1 MMDKALSAPMPSPAP
16 AADPSPPAWPRPVP
30 DLHALPTLGD
40 VLAARLR
47 RGRIWLLAGAALV
60 AGGLLVGKPAWA
72 AAGLVAAAVPPALAA
87 WAYPTQRRYQR
98 LLRHHARGDWDTVRT
113 LARALRGASARRP
126 ELDFDLDLRLA
137 GIYAR
142 DHGVAEALARLAPWR
157 ARLQTRPGAFDAA
170 TAAVHLM
177 AGDTGGH
184 LAALA
189 RAHAQ
194 DPRHAAHRVDLA
206 LAEARF
212 GDPDRAQ
219 ALLAEAGSLP
229 PRLLGRADWAQGLVR
244 LRHRHPDALAMLA
257 GAQAKLADEAQAHD
271 DWLPLA
277 ACACDHAIALH
288 QAGRSEA
295 ARARI
300 AAAWPVLEHHA
311 GAPLLRMLEADGL
324 LPTRTP
330 PNT

>member
-1 MMDKALSAPMPSPAP
+1 MMDKALSAPLPGPAP
-16 AADPSPPAWPRPVP
+16 AADPAPPAWPHPAP

-47 RGRIWLLAGAALV
+47 QGRIWLLADAALV
-60 AGGLLVGKPAWA
+60 AGGLLLGEPAWA
-72 AAGLVAAAVPPALAA
+72 AAGLLAAAVPLALAA
-87 WAYPTQRRYQR
+87 WTYPMVRRYQR

-126 ELDFDLDLRLA
+126 ELDFELDLRLA

-170 TAAVHLM
+170 IASVHLM
-177 AGDTGGH
+177 AGDTAGH

-194 DPRHAAHRVDLA
+194 DPRKPAYRVNLA

-212 GDPDRAQ
+212 GDLARAQ
-219 ALLAEAGSLP
+219 ALLADAGSLP
-229 PRLLGRADWAQGLVR
+229 AGLLGLADWAQGLVR
-244 LRHRHPDALAMLA
+244 LRHRHPDALAMLER
-257 GAQAKLADEAQAHD
+257 AQAKLANEALAHE

-324 LPTRTP
+324 LPARTP